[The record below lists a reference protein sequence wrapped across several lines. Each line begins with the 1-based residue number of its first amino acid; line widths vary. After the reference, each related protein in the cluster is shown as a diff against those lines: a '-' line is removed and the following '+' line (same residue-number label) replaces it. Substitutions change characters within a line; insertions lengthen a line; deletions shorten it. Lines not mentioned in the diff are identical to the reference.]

1 MPRIAPMIA
10 VTLLSLGLIAG
21 GCGKKQSGSAGK
33 SKTKQSQSQSKSKSQ
48 SATKSKSKS
57 TKKAAGQTSAQNKKP
72 AAPSASGTS
81 TTSGNTTGSN
91 MQAVQLF
98 QQKCQVC
105 HGANGKGA
113 SAPKLDSGLKARF
126 QTQAQL
132 ATFIKSNMPF
142 NDPGSLTESQSSAVA
157 RYLWSMQK

>member
-33 SKTKQSQSQSKSKSQ
+33 SKTKQSQSAK
-48 SATKSKSKS
+48 KSKS
-57 TKKAAGQTSAQNKKP
+57 TKKAAGQTSAQNKKA

-81 TTSGNTTGSN
+81 TTSGNATGSN
-91 MQAVQLF
+91 MQAAQLF

-113 SAPKLDSGLKARF
+113 SAPKLDAGLKARF

-142 NDPGSLTESQSSAVA
+142 NDPGSLTESQSSALA
-157 RYLWSMQK
+157 RYLWSMQKS